1 MNVKPTDYDYIVVG
15 AGSAGAALAARLSE
29 PAYIS
34 VLLIEAGG
42 KDRDPLIH
50 LPMGCKVLLDNRR
63 HNWDFENGPEP
74 GLPDQKTIRLPRGR
88 VLGGSSS
95 INGMVFVRGHPRD
108 FDEWRQLGCA
118 GWSHADVL
126 PYFKRL
132 ETYEGG
138 ADSCRGGSGPLHVR
152 KQRSANPL
160 YDAFML
166 AGRQMGLPETA
177 DYNGVQAEGFCRTQH
192 NQTFE
197 RGHRCSTAVAYLRPA
212 RGRANLHVLTD
223 AQALGLVIEKGRA
236 VGVRILEQGQARVVR
251 CAREVIVAAGAYQSP
266 HLLMLSGIGPA
277 DHLRQHGIAVEADV
291 AGVGANLQDHIGPM
305 VQHECLEPVTYFRQR
320 RSLGLARA
328 LIEGWFFGS
337 GILSHLPVDAM
348 AFLRTLPELERP
360 DLKIGLQPILMGP
373 GALRGMDREV
383 YCINWVQLRPESRG
397 HVRLRSADPLV
408 APFIQ
413 HNYLTAPEDMAC
425 HRQALRLVR
434 DIHAQAAFDRY
445 RGPEIDPGSGCR
457 SDADIDAYIRRMARV
472 QYHPVGT
479 CKMGGAGD
487 AMAVLDPQLR
497 VLGIEGL
504 RVADA
509 SVMPRLVGA
518 NTNAPSIMIGEKAA
532 DLILGRGV
540 QDRADVP
547 ARDVA

>member
-1 MNVKPTDYDYIVVG
+1 MSEKARDYDYIVVG

-29 PAYIS
+29 PADIS

-63 HNWDFENGPEP
+63 HNWNFENGPEP
-74 GLPDQKTIRLPRGR
+74 GLPDQKAIRVPRGR

-132 ETYEGG
+132 ESYEGG
-138 ADSCRGGSGPLHVR
+138 ADDCRGAGGPVQVR
-152 KQRSANPL
+152 KQRSDNPL

-177 DYNGVQAEGFCRTQH
+177 DYNGQMAEGFCRTQH
-192 NQTFE
+192 NQTFA

-212 RGRANLHVLTD
+212 EARANLHVLTD
-223 AQALGLVIEKGRA
+223 AQALGIVIEKGRA
-236 VGVRILEQGQARVVR
+236 AGVRVLERGTQRVVR
-251 CAREVIVAAGAYQSP
+251 CAREVILSAGAYQSP

-277 DHLRQHGIAVEADV
+277 DHLRQHGITVAADV

-320 RSLGLARA
+320 RPLGIAKA
-328 LIEGWFFGS
+328 LIEGWFFGT

-397 HVRLRSADPLV
+397 HVRLGSADPLQ

-413 HNYLTAPEDMAC
+413 HNYLTAPEDMAF
-425 HRQALRLVR
+425 HRRALRLVR
-434 DIHAQAAFDRY
+434 EIHAQPAFDRY
-445 RGPEIDPGSGCR
+445 RGPEIDPGPGCR
-457 SDADIDAYIRRMARV
+457 SDADIDAYIRRMSRV

-479 CKMGGAGD
+479 CKMGAAGD
-487 AMAVLDPQLR
+487 QMAVLDAELR
-497 VLGIEGL
+497 VRGIDGL

-518 NTNAPSIMIGEKAA
+518 NTNAPTIMIGEKAA
-532 DLILGRGV
+532 DLILGR
-540 QDRADVP
+540 A
-547 ARDVA
+547 ARDEAGAEARAVA